1 MSRGKLSAAYLGLQA
16 LNAALLVITPEG
28 ALAADLK
35 NVKDRQAAP
44 NFRLTDSQ
52 GKQVQLSDYRGKVVL
67 LNFWA
72 TWCGPCKAE
81 IPWFE
86 EFESKYR
93 TAGLAILGVAMD
105 DDGWKAVRPFMNQMK
120 MNYRVMLGD
129 NVTAS
134 KYGGVESLPET
145 LLIDRQGR
153 IAARR
158 LGLTSRATYEQ
169 EITELLR

>member
-1 MSRGKLSAAYLGLQA
+1 MSRGKSSAVYLGLHA
-16 LNAALLVITPEG
+16 LTAALLVITPEG

-105 DDGWKAVRPFMNQMK
+105 DDGWKAVRPFMSQMK

-129 NVTAS
+129 DATAS

-158 LGLTSRATYEQ
+158 LGLTSKTRYEQ
-169 EITELLR
+169 GITELLR